1 MKEIVY
7 AFVAAVM
14 VLGILHGCRKEDDE
28 LSASG
33 ADYSRNYVDMYVCPL
48 SMEMDF
54 YPYNPNI
61 LRVELDGRTITS
73 HTHEEDVLNE
83 FLSLAE
89 MYGDTAY
96 NRKMIPYSNQALSLH
111 MCSLSV
117 VCDRDFAGI
126 PAGESLDGVVWLY
139 AASAYDYISNGYKE
153 VGCDYPENWE
163 SAIYPPDYYVPVCRR
178 PGHFGDDGLKML
190 YPECAV
196 YFDSVPADKEEYTF
210 TVTFDFDDGSSVS
223 RKVSHV
229 F

>member
-1 MKEIVY
+1 MKAIVY

-14 VLGILHGCRKEDDE
+14 ILGILQGCSKEDDE

-48 SMEMDF
+48 SMDMDF
-54 YPYNPNI
+54 YPYSPNI
-61 LRVELDGRTITS
+61 LRVEFDGRTITS
-73 HTHEEDVLNE
+73 HTQKEDVQNE

-89 MYGDTAY
+89 KYGDTAY

-117 VCDRDFAGI
+117 VCNRDFAGV
-126 PAGESLDGVVWLY
+126 PAGESLEGVVWLY
-139 AASAYDYISNGYKE
+139 AASAYDYISNGYNE
-153 VGCDYPENWE
+153 VDSDCPEGWE
-163 SAIYPPDYYVPVCRR
+163 
-178 PGHFGDDGLKML
+178 
-190 YPECAV
+190 
-196 YFDSVPADKEEYTF
+196 KEEYTF

-223 RKVSHV
+223 GKVSHV

>member
-1 MKEIVY
+1 MKAIVY

-14 VLGILHGCRKEDDE
+14 ILGVLQGCSKEDDE

-48 SMEMDF
+48 SMDMDF
-54 YPYNPNI
+54 YPYSPNI
-61 LRVELDGRTITS
+61 LRVEFDGRTITS
-73 HTHEEDVLNE
+73 HTQKEDVQNE

-89 MYGDTAY
+89 KYGDTAY

-117 VCDRDFAGI
+117 VCNRDFAGV
-126 PAGESLDGVVWLY
+126 PAGESLEGVVWLY
-139 AASAYDYISNGYKE
+139 AASAYDYISNGYNE
-153 VGCDYPENWE
+153 VDSDCPEGWE
-163 SAIYPPDYYVPVCRR
+163 SAIYSPDYYVPV
-178 PGHFGDDGLKML
+178 
-190 YPECAV
+190 
-196 YFDSVPADKEEYTF
+196 DKEEYTF

-223 RKVSHV
+223 GKVSHV